1 MWRTLVHL
9 APLVLVAVC
18 GCNAQPETPADQN
31 GARTQ
36 QQIIVDRA
44 AARAG
49 ELRAQPRF
57 GSMEKLLDEARAVL
71 VFPKLIKASLVFGG
85 EGGNGVLVARQ
96 SDGSW
101 SSPAFYSLGA
111 PSVGLQA
118 GFRQSTA
125 ILFVMNDITLENLL
139 HSSMTLGAQTSATLG
154 HVGERGLT
162 EGEVL
167 NRDIYVLIE
176 SGGAFAG
183 FSLDGY
189 VIHSREDH
197 DELYYGVPTGPR
209 EIVLE
214 GKHRHPGAA
223 ELLTALDP
231 DASPSATVSE
241 TPPSFHACSPESRQA
256 AACKPEQVR
265 VCAERNARAGCTTC
279 KVDPEWVSFENA
291 CEACRDPNV
300 RGYLPGACTEGP
312 SP

>member
-1 MWRTLVHL
+1 MSRFWILL
-9 APLVLVAVC
+9 SLLVALGC
-18 GCNAQPETPADQN
+18 GARPTTPKDEE
-31 GARTQ
+31 GGRTQ

-44 AARAG
+44 AAAVERI
-49 ELRAQPRF
+49 RAQPRF
-57 GSMEKLLDEARAVL
+57 GAMTTLLQNARAVL

-85 EGGNGVLVARQ
+85 EGGNGVLLAR
-96 SDGSW
+96 SKDGGF

-125 ILFVMNDITLENLL
+125 ILFVMNDLTVQTLL

-167 NRDIYVLIE
+167 NKDIYVLIE

-197 DELYYGVPTGPR
+197 DELYYGVATGPR
-209 EIVLE
+209 EIALE
-214 GKHRHPGAA
+214 GRHTHPGAA
-223 ELLTALDP
+223 ALQAALDP
-231 DASPSATVSE
+231 DAAPELDSKAPESPPASYR
-241 TPPSFHACSPESRQA
+241 ACSPESRQA
-256 AACKPEQVR
+256 ASCVPEQVR
-265 VCAERNARAGCTTC
+265 VCGEQPKAGDCATC
-279 KVDPEWVSFENA
+279 KPAWTTFENA
-291 CEACRDPNV
+291 CEACRDPSV
-300 RGYLPGACTEGP
+300 RGYTPGACTGTGE
-312 SP
+312 